1 MRIKECIALI
11 KEMKEITFIN
21 KKDKDRLLK
30 TIIPAVNNLRN
41 GKELMKDIKEK
52 VNIDKY
58 DQAATLLKKAARHSK
73 FWPLSDLKR
82 SDFSAVRIFVLIF
95 ISSGIIMTLIWH
107 FEEKYK
113 IDSENWPSTTGIIIN
128 SIIQEHTDDDDYI
141 TGYSPL
147 IEYSYTVFGKSYK
160 SNKFSNIQ
168 DFREYEWADSII
180 NQHPANSL
188 ITVYFHPEKH
198 KMAVL
203 KKEFDSFLY
212 FPIIAGYAFILI
224 GLTVFSI
231 KILIE
236 IRKVKRLDK
245 TTKNR

>member
-52 VNIDKY
+52 VNINEF
-58 DQAATLLKKAARHSK
+58 DQAASLLKKAARHSK
-73 FWPLSDLKR
+73 FWPLNDAIR
-82 SDFSAVRIFVLIF
+82 SDFSAVRIFILTF
-95 ISSGIIMTLIWH
+95 IGSGIFLFIFWH
-107 FEEKYK
+107 GNEKHK
-113 IDSENWPSTTGIIIN
+113 TESENWPSTTGIVIN
-128 SIIQEHTDDDDYI
+128 SIIQEHSDEDDYI
-141 TGYSPL
+141 TGYSPV

-160 SNKFSNIQ
+160 SNKFSITQ
-168 DFREYEWADSII
+168 DIREYDRADSII
-180 NQHPANSL
+180 KQHPANSL
-188 ITVYFHPEKH
+188 ITVYYHPEKH
-198 KMAVL
+198 KMSVL
-203 KKEFDSFLY
+203 KNEFDPFLY
-212 FPIIAGYAFILI
+212 FPIIAGYVLILI
-224 GLTVFSI
+224 GFTILI
-231 KILIE
+231 MKILIE